1 MPAEKPLTGNMRPDG
16 EALDRQAYEGAGG
29 YRGLRKALSSMTP
42 GAVIDEVKNSNLRG
56 RGGAGFPTGLKWS
69 FVPEKAPHPRYVVA
83 NGDEMEPGTF
93 KDRLL
98 IERDPHQLIEGMILA
113 GYATGADIGYI
124 FLRGEYKQGAE
135 RVARAIAEAYQTGY
149 LGKEIL
155 QSGYSF
161 ELHLH
166 MSAGRYM
173 CGEDT
178 GMLNALEGKRANP
191 RA

>member
-1 MPAEKPLTGNMRPDG
+1 MPAEKPLTGNMLPDG
-16 EALDRQAYEGAGG
+16 EALDRQAYERAGG

-135 RVARAIAEAYQTGY
+135 RVARAIAEAY
-149 LGKEIL
+149 
-155 QSGYSF
+155 
-161 ELHLH
+161 
-166 MSAGRYM
+166 
-173 CGEDT
+173 
-178 GMLNALEGKRANP
+178 
-191 RA
+191 